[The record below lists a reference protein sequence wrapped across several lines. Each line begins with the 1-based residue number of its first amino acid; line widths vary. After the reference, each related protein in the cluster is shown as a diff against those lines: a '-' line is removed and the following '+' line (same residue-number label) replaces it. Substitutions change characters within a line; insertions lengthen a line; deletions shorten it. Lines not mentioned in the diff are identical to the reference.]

1 MHSGIYRFADI
12 DVEIVSLFETVH
24 RMCADYATDSKPTIR
39 IVTTAPDI
47 AEEAVV
53 SVKSNQ
59 RNGLPSTHFP
69 DDYLE
74 TLAVYRKL
82 ATALLNNNVL
92 LFHGSAVAVD
102 GWAYLFTAKSGTGK
116 STHTALWRKMLGGR
130 ALMVND
136 DKPLIRITPEGKA
149 VVYGTPWDGKH
160 HLSKNSAFPLKAICW
175 LTRAKENTVEEI
187 APAEICETLVS
198 QTFRPQAPQSVVKM
212 LDLVNRLSNAV
223 RLYKMGCNTQL
234 EAAELAYKTM
244 NR

>member
-59 RNGLPSTHFP
+59 RNGLPSTRFP

-102 GWAYLFTAKSGTGK
+102 GWAYLFTAKSGD
-116 STHTALWRKMLGGR
+116 RK
-130 ALMVND
+130 
-136 DKPLIRITPEGKA
+136 
-149 VVYGTPWDGKH
+149 
-160 HLSKNSAFPLKAICW
+160 
-175 LTRAKENTVEEI
+175 
-187 APAEICETLVS
+187 
-198 QTFRPQAPQSVVKM
+198 SVV
-212 LDLVNRLSNAV
+212 
-223 RLYKMGCNTQL
+223 
-234 EAAELAYKTM
+234 
-244 NR
+244 